1 MQKLVPVFSIVAAAI
16 GGAAFPASTVASTAT
31 IAQAATVARDSGDSL
46 YRRARAYLSEG
57 EYDRA
62 AEFFAQVRA
71 RYPKSVYAADTYYWE
86 AFALSRDG
94 SRTRLRRAVS
104 LLDAQAKEYASASTV
119 KSGEARTLATRLKGQ
134 LARGGDADAAADV
147 VERAVRAERAAVRS
161 ERDAVRTT
169 RGAPAPDGARW
180 SPGPPG
186 CKNEEDDDR
195 IEALNALMQM
205 NADQAMP
212 ILKKVL
218 ERRDQ
223 CSELLRRKA
232 VFLISQKRTEES
244 ADILLKAA
252 KSDPD
257 AETRG
262 QAVFWLSQVS
272 GDKAEEFLLGI
283 IRDSKDED
291 VQERALFSLSQRKSE
306 RAQQALRDFATRA
319 DAAPQLRERAIF
331 WIGQRRTEENAKFLR
346 DAFAKSDNDEVRER
360 ILFSLAQM
368 KGMGNDAF
376 ILEQAANPKLSID
389 LRKQALF
396 WASQQGMV
404 STAQLASIY
413 DKNTDSEMREQ
424 VIFVL
429 AQRGNKDGSAVDKLL
444 EIAKTEKNADL
455 RKRAIFWL
463 GQSKDPRAAKLLQEL
478 IER

>member
-1 MQKLVPVFSIVAAAI
+1 MQKFVPVLSFVAAAFA
-16 GGAAFPASTVASTAT
+16 GGAAPSVASAAPV
-31 IAQAATVARDSGDSL
+31 AQAVTVTRDSGEAL
-46 YRRARAYLSEG
+46 YRRARAALSEG

-62 AEFFAQVRA
+62 AELFAQMRA
-71 RYPKSVYAADTYYWE
+71 SYPKSAYAGDTYYWE
-86 AFALSRDG
+86 AFVLSRNG
-94 SRTRLRRAVS
+94 SNARLRRAVA
-104 LLDAQAKEYASASTV
+104 LLDAQAKEYPSAGTV
-119 KSGEARTLATRLKGQ
+119 TSGDARTLATRLKGV

-147 VERAVRAERAAVRS
+147 VERAARAERVAERVAVRATTGG
-161 ERDAVRTT
+161 RRTT
-169 RGAPAPDGARW
+169 GT
-180 SPGPPG
+180 PPG

-232 VFLISQKRTEES
+232 VFLISQKRSEES
-244 ADILLKAA
+244 ADILLKVA
-252 KSDPD
+252 KTDPD
-257 AETRG
+257 NETRS

-272 GDKAEEFLLGI
+272 GDKAEEFLLGL
-283 IRDSKDED
+283 IRDAKDEE

-306 RAQQALRDFATRA
+306 RAQQAMRDFATRA
-319 DAAPQLRERAIF
+319 DATPQLRARAIF
-331 WIGQRRTEENAKFLR
+331 WLGQRRTEENAKFLR
-346 DAFAKSDNDEVRER
+346 DAFAKSTDEEVRER

-368 KGMGNDAF
+368 KGMGNDTF
-376 ILEQAANPKLSID
+376 ILEQAANPKLSIA

-396 WASQQGMV
+396 WASDKGMV
-404 STAQLASIY
+404 SAAQLASIY
-413 DKNTDSEMREQ
+413 DKSADSEMREQ
-424 VIFVL
+424 VVFL
-429 AQRGNKDGSAVDKLL
+429 LSQRGNKDPAAVDKLL
-444 EIAKTEKNADL
+444 DIAKTEKNADL